1 MWGKVAAA
9 YVILLVAVL
18 VATVVITETVELLV
32 GKNERDLDR
41 SGRWAGRMRRV
52 TDTLRGAWTLGLAWT
67 FAVFLLANL
76 GMNDTPTAAD
86 RWRLVKAVGLMFLAW
101 VVAGIVRAG
110 VRARHSERVD
120 LATRGSR

>member
-9 YVILLVAVL
+9 YGILLVAVL

-52 TDTLRGAWTLGLAWT
+52 TDTLRGAWTMGLAWT

-101 VVAGIVRAG
+101 VVAGIIRAG
-110 VRARHSERVD
+110 VLARHSERVD